1 MVLAIP
7 WFIIRSRKAAPK
19 KLYLPCVWS
28 RGKNCSPKTLR
39 TYKQRLRYFSTL
51 LQSAH
56 GIVDVEALQLE
67 HLHGWMAYLKK
78 TPTYRGKSLSDESNI
93 VMVNP

>member
-1 MVLAIP
+1 
-7 WFIIRSRKAAPK
+7 
-19 KLYLPCVWS
+19 
-28 RGKNCSPKTLR
+28 
-39 TYKQRLRYFSTL
+39 LRYFSTL

-56 GIVDVEALQLE
+56 GIVDVEALQFE

-78 TPTYRGKSLSDESNI
+78 APTYRGKSLSDESNI